1 MWRGS
6 RGSAA
11 PDGRSGRGTGPLR
24 RGAWRMTCWRN
35 FTSMLRRGCEAGCL
49 AQVWLWRNR
58 QQENRRDQQRLLSAT
73 TLTTQTT
80 HVFDLIRSSSQ
91 HPPNLPPATMKL
103 QATLAV
109 AAACVATT
117 AAFTVGRRPGS
128 ALQRQLT
135 TASTAGRTY
144 SSSSSALRMSAE
156 ADYVKGE
163 ISSADVSGCWSL
175 CSWALVYT
183 WAWVVRSYHR

>member
-1 MWRGS
+1 MV
-6 RGSAA
+6 
-11 PDGRSGRGTGPLR
+11 
-24 RGAWRMTCWRN
+24 
-35 FTSMLRRGCEAGCL
+35 
-49 AQVWLWRNR
+49 AQPPTRNR
-58 QQENRRDQQRLLSAT
+58 KSAGPTALLSAT
-73 TLTTQTT
+73 TLTT

-91 HPPNLPPATMKL
+91 HPPNLLVPPATMKI

-117 AAFTVGRRPGS
+117 AAFTVCRRPGS

-183 WAWVVRSYHR
+183 WAWVVWSYHR

>member
-1 MWRGS
+1 
-6 RGSAA
+6 
-11 PDGRSGRGTGPLR
+11 
-24 RGAWRMTCWRN
+24 
-35 FTSMLRRGCEAGCL
+35 
-49 AQVWLWRNR
+49 
-58 QQENRRDQQRLLSAT
+58 
-73 TLTTQTT
+73 
-80 HVFDLIRSSSQ
+80 
-91 HPPNLPPATMKL
+91 MKL

-117 AAFTVGRRPGS
+117 AAFTVGRRPSS

-163 ISSADVSGCWSL
+163 IASADVSGWEALFAGAGIYLGMGGNVVSL
-175 CSWALVYT
+175 LLDHISI
-183 WAWVVRSYHR
+183 

>member
-1 MWRGS
+1 
-6 RGSAA
+6 
-11 PDGRSGRGTGPLR
+11 
-24 RGAWRMTCWRN
+24 
-35 FTSMLRRGCEAGCL
+35 
-49 AQVWLWRNR
+49 
-58 QQENRRDQQRLLSAT
+58 
-73 TLTTQTT
+73 
-80 HVFDLIRSSSQ
+80 
-91 HPPNLPPATMKL
+91 MKL

-183 WAWVVRSYHR
+183 WAWVVWSYHR

>member
-35 FTSMLRRGCEAGCL
+35 YEYIYVDEARLRGCL
-49 AQVWLWRNR
+49 AGCGATAKL
-58 QQENRRDQQRLLSAT
+58 ENRRDQLLSAMRHAAMRHHT
-73 TLTTQTT
+73 TLTT

-91 HPPNLPPATMKL
+91 HPPPATMKL

-183 WAWVVRSYHR
+183 WAWVVWSYHR